1 MRRSLK
7 RIAATIGR
15 FHRDEGGAE
24 GLEKL
29 LILAAIVLPLL
40 GVLIWFRNDI
50 KEWVSGLWQQQKG
63 ESQDWDNTGN

>member
-1 MRRSLK
+1 
-7 RIAATIGR
+7 
-15 FHRDEGGAE
+15 
-24 GLEKL
+24 LEKL